1 MTAKLNTT
9 AIALALVEK
18 DYTILK
24 ELLKDYHPT
33 KEATKEEMRVKK
45 MKILEILELLQ

>member
-9 AIALALVEK
+9 AIAIALVEK
-18 DYTILK
+18 DYTTLK
-24 ELLKDYHPT
+24 ELLKEYPT